1 MAAQS
6 VAEIFDRVEEF
17 AALLV
22 VAELMAS
29 GAWELEFTEN
39 MRANFTRYGAH
50 THLSPTQKSKL
61 ERIARTED

>member
-6 VAEIFDRVEEF
+6 VAEIYDRVEEF
-17 AALLV
+17 ATLLA

-39 MRANFTRYGAH
+39 MRASFTRYGAH
-50 THLSPTQKSKL
+50 THLSPAQKSKL
-61 ERIARTED
+61 ERIAKY